1 MKKYT
6 LEKLERQVKKTREDI
21 LKKRKDRYRLCREL
35 GFTPAESAFLAGKKE
50 ELIKELAEERRLK
63 LLQKGG

>member
-21 LKKRKDRYRLCREL
+21 LKKRKDKYRLCREL
-35 GFTPAESAFLAGKKE
+35 GFTPAEASFMAGKKE
-50 ELIKELAEERRLK
+50 EVIKGLAEERRLK
-63 LLQKGG
+63 QPNKGE